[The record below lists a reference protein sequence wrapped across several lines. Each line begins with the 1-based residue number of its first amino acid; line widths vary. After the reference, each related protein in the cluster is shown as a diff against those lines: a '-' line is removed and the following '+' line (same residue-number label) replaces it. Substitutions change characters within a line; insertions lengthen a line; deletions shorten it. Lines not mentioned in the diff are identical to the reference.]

1 MRERATSLGGA
12 LEIAGTP
19 GHGTVVSL
27 SLPTVGVH
35 STDPEG
41 VEPGSRAT

>member
-12 LEIAGTP
+12 LEIASTLGR
-19 GHGTVVSL
+19 GTVVSL

-35 STDPEG
+35 STDLEG
-41 VEPGSRAT
+41 VKPGSRVT